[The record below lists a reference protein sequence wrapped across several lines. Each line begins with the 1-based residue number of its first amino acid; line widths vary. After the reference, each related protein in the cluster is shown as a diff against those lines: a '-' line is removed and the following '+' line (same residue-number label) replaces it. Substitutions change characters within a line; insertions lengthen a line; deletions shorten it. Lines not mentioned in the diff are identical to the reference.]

1 MVPTL
6 QCMGIHT
13 GRFMKNEKGSDYVEP
28 GKPLLSKTTGE
39 KAELYAHAD

>member
-13 GRFMKNEKGSDYVEP
+13 GRSMKKKRSDHVEP